1 MLINRLPL
9 VVGIFPLLAVT
20 LAHWLGAESG
30 RLPACIPYI
39 EGCTSISATGRYPP
53 GSFAFKA
60 VTMPMAAAL
69 VFTWHF
75 VVRWLE
81 SLYGPASKPPTRW
94 IMAFGVLA
102 ALALIVYTTF
112 LGTREPLY
120 EFMRRFG
127 IYLYFAGTVA
137 AQLMASV
144 SLWRHTRRAAAS
156 SLSRVAW
163 WMLATTLLPFVLG
176 VLNSVLK
183 AVLEDADKSENRI
196 EWIVTLCMQAWFVLL
211 YLAWRES
218 GFRISV
224 ETGPKRSGN

>member
-9 VVGIFPLLAVT
+9 LVGIFPLLAVT
-20 LAHWLGAESG
+20 LAHWLGAETG

-69 VFTWHF
+69 VFIWYF
-75 VVRWLE
+75 VSRWLE
-81 SLYGPASKPPTRW
+81 SLHGPASKPPTRW

-102 ALALIVYTTF
+102 AVALILYTTF

-137 AQLMASV
+137 AQLTV
-144 SLWRHTRRAAAS
+144 SLSLCRHAARAPAG
-156 SLSRVAW
+156 SLSRIAW
-163 WMLATTLLPFVLG
+163 WMRTLTLLPFALG
-176 VLNSVLK
+176 VLNSILK
-183 AVLEDADKSENRI
+183 AVLEDADQSENRI

-218 GFRISV
+218 GFRIAV
-224 ETGPKRSGN
+224 DTGTRPID